1 MAYDDDDDEN
11 KGAEGKAVVTT
22 AMAFAALFGSSPF
35 GEDDDDADS
44 ASDDKSADSKD
55 SSAARKDSTSA
66 AKLDDSHNQVTTL
79 SADAVAAAREQLK
92 EASVRQ
98 AAEEQ
103 SKLAAAQTKGAYV
116 VWRNLEFI
124 DSQKK
129 KNKKGGTRFKQS
141 TFKFWQ
147 ATPKRRANQTA
158 SEKAMIAEAEA
169 IAARENAEAVAAIN
183 AEAAKRNDNVATT
196 ATAAARF
203 GALLNSIKATKERKR
218 RAKVAQALRSGTRIE
233 TPNLFAIDDKV
244 NKLVRRI
251 KSFDHVIGQ
260 LAQILGVDLS
270 PALAEAMATL
280 PSDHKW
286 PDDTASNDAD
296 SLKPLSPSDLHQR
309 LTTAATQLQAIAT
322 VLSRFPATHD
332 ILSFEEESLTFLT
345 ADDLDIDSTEEEEDW
360 DWEDDEEPEA
370 ESALKDAAASIDS
383 PDSTASAVAAP
394 ADADA
399 ASDASA
405 AATAAEDSTA
415 PAAAAAEDKSTGKG
429 RGRRKAKTTKAKTT
443 KAKGRTKAADKA
455 AETKAPDYDDDEAF
469 FASFENSNFKEPE
482 QLNTVLMTKR
492 VAAVCDVVIAQEQA
506 LIMLLVASPETLRR
520 LPVPKMALP
529 RDKGAA
535 AAGQEGAVSDALPV
549 TMHHDE
555 EAFETLVAQIINE
568 PPIANPSKRGRPK
581 GSRNRKTLERIAR
594 AAAAKEGLYF
604 EDAIFKRLM
613 SVKEA
618 AAEEYRRNKLRK
630 RTRDRYVSKINKEA
644 LLTQEELMRDPKF
657 MAALEKYEGGA
668 DKGAEE
674 TSLWDENPNTLVS
687 DLSRSSAPKPAVL
700 LPPALAPVHHDD
712 DDEDD
717 EEVEAK
723 TQSKGKRK
731 TKIKAPTAAEVADAA
746 AVAAGIQLPA
756 KDKAAEEKPKV
767 APAKLRAMATEALF
781 APVTTPIEQENQEH
795 AMARQRAH
803 LITRIARRRR
813 RKSKQDIMEQQ
824 SLQAVSTQPFVDP
837 DKIDVEVVDDA
848 NSAKGV
854 TVLRASTRPGFEE
867 EVAEAIAKQ
876 QSARRKKPQA
886 VKAATKEPEKRP
898 DPEALLKA
906 AALMQA
912 VHEAK
917 AEQKAKEAAQRAEQ
931 EAKASAAAAAAAKA
945 EVEDDAELYD
955 YDPRN
960 DPDYDPRYDW
970 ENRSYADQYQYYDE
984 DEDEEAVAEEAE
996 AKEAEA
1002 EADPE
1007 PEQPVQRQTRA
1018 AKVKPAPELSAAAV
1032 RPRKT
1037 KKVTRRKA
1045 VKKAEPAPVPEVVS
1059 PMSRVIAAQVQ
1070 VDMGAG
1076 VASLVSAPES
1086 QDKTPVEAT
1095 GTEESATPAA
1105 AETVAK
1111 AKSKAKAKTA
1121 AKASPKAAPKAKVT
1135 AKAKATPK
1143 TRAQAKS

>member
-11 KGAEGKAVVTT
+11 KGADGKAVVTT

-44 ASDDKSADSKD
+44 VSDNKSADSKG

-66 AKLDDSHNQVTTL
+66 AKLDDSHNKVTTL

-124 DSQKK
+124 DSQKT

-183 AEAAKRNDNVATT
+183 AEAAKRNENVATT

-218 RAKVAQALRSGTRIE
+218 RAEMAQALRAGTRIE
-233 TPNLFAIDDKV
+233 TPNLFAIDEQV

-260 LAQILGVDLS
+260 LAQIFGVDLS
-270 PALAEAMATL
+270 PALAEAMARL

-286 PDDTASNDAD
+286 PEATASNDAD
-296 SLKPLSPSDLHQR
+296 SLKPLSPGDLHQR

-322 VLSRFPATHD
+322 VLTRFPATHD
-332 ILSFEEESLTFLT
+332 ILSFEEESLALLT

-370 ESALKDAAASIDS
+370 EAALKDAAAS
-383 PDSTASAVAAP
+383 PDSSASVVEATAADGASAT
-394 ADADA
+394 
-399 ASDASA
+399 ASA
-405 AATAAEDSTA
+405 AASVTAAEDSTA
-415 PAAAAAEDKSTGKG
+415 PATLAAETKSTGKS
-429 RGRRKAKTTKAKTT
+429 RGRSKAKTTKAKTT
-443 KAKGRTKAADKA
+443 KVKGRTKAAAKA

-482 QLNTVLMTKR
+482 QLNTVLMTNR

-535 AAGQEGAVSDALPV
+535 AAGQESAISDALPV
-549 TMHHDE
+549 TMRHDE

-568 PPIANPSKRGRPK
+568 TPIANPAKRGRPK

-657 MAALEKYEGGA
+657 VAALEKYEGGA

-700 LPPALAPVHHDD
+700 LPPALASVHHDD

-717 EEVEAK
+717 EEVEANA
-723 TQSKGKRK
+723 QSKGKRK
-731 TKIKAPTAAEVADAA
+731 TKVKAPTAAEVADAA
-746 AVAAGIQLPA
+746 AVAAGMQLPA
-756 KDKAAEEKPKV
+756 KDKSAEEKPKV

-813 RKSKQDIMEQQ
+813 RKSKQDIMESQ

-917 AEQKAKEAAQRAEQ
+917 AEQKAQEAAQRAEQ
-931 EAKASAAAAAAAKA
+931 EAKASAAAAAKA
-945 EVEDDAELYD
+945 VAETEVVEDDAELYD

-984 DEDEEAVAEEAE
+984 DEDEDAAAEEAVTEE
-996 AKEAEA
+996 A
-1002 EADPE
+1002 PE
-1007 PEQPVQRQTRA
+1007 PAQQQVQRQTRA
-1018 AKVKPAPELSAAAV
+1018 AKVKTAPELSAAAV
-1032 RPRKT
+1032 RPLKT
-1037 KKVTRRKA
+1037 KKKVTRRKT
-1045 VKKAEPAPVPEVVS
+1045 VKQAEPAPVPEVVS

-1076 VASLVSAPES
+1076 VASLVPVQEEQGKAPAVTAS
-1086 QDKTPVEAT
+1086 K
-1095 GTEESATPAA
+1095 EESAAPASS
-1105 AETVAK
+1105 ETMAQ

-1121 AKASPKAAPKAKVT
+1121 AKASPKAASKAKVT
-1135 AKAKATPK
+1135 AKAKTKPK